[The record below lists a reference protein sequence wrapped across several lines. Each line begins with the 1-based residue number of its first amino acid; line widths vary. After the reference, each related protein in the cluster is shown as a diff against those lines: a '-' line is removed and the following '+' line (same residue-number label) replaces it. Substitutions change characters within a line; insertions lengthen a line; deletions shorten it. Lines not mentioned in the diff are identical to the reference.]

1 MTGAGTPVLCEGRPW
16 GGNRAVRATTTL
28 GNDLAELPEALD
40 WLEAML
46 RAAGVGEAVVG
57 ELRLVAEEG
66 LSNVIQHAYADTA
79 RHSIEV
85 TVEIGGG
92 EIQLVLRDDG
102 RPFSPMGAPAP
113 DLGAPVEHRP
123 AGGLGIHLFRS
134 LVDRA
139 DYQRENDTNVLR
151 LVKRSE

>member
-1 MTGAGTPVLCEGRPW
+1 M
-16 GGNRAVRATTTL
+16 RATTTL
-28 GNDLAELPEALD
+28 GNELAELPGALD

-46 RAAGVGEAVVG
+46 RAAGVGKMVVH
-57 ELRLVAEEG
+57 ELRLAAEES
-66 LSNVIQHAYADTA
+66 LSNIIRHAYVDTA

-85 TVEIGGG
+85 GVEIDGG

-102 RPFSPMGAPAP
+102 RPFSPLAAPTP
-113 DLGAPVEHRP
+113 DLDAPVEQRP
-123 AGGLGIHLFRS
+123 AGGLGIHLLRN

-139 DYQRENDTNVLR
+139 DYRRENDTNVLR

>member
-1 MTGAGTPVLCEGRPW
+1 M
-16 GGNRAVRATTTL
+16 RATRTL
-28 GNDLAELPEALD
+28 GNDLAELPAALD
-40 WLEAML
+40 WLEAAL

-66 LSNVIQHAYADTA
+66 LSNVIRYAYADTA

-85 TVEIGGG
+85 TVEIDGG
-92 EIQLVLRDDG
+92 EVRLVLRDDG
-102 RPFSPMGAPAP
+102 RPFNPLAVPAP
-113 DLGAPVEHRP
+113 DLNAPIDQRS
-123 AGGLGIHLFRS
+123 GGGWGIRLLKS

-139 DYQRENDTNVLR
+139 DYRRENDANVLH